1 MDDDWEFPAPREDPE
16 ARKATPGREGGGCP
30 HIVPDGNFVEG
41 DVDEEDGRQ
50 EPGISLPSGEG

>member
-16 ARKATPGREGGGCP
+16 ARKVAPGGRSGGCP

-41 DVDEEDGRQ
+41 DMDEDTGDG
-50 EPGISLPSGEG
+50 PPPSP